1 MTLPYFEGKIMVLRL
16 YWRHSK
22 ECKKERPEDS
32 KSGEFEESRRGWE
45 RCGCL
50 IHASGTIAGKF
61 SR

>member
-1 MTLPYFEGKIMVLRL
+1 MLPYFEGNIMGLRL
-16 YWRHSK
+16 CRQHSK
-22 ECKKERPEDS
+22 ECKNGRPEDS
-32 KSGEFEESRRGWE
+32 KNGEFEESRRGWE